1 MTSPPLKGLEL
12 RRKQS
17 DFTQADLG
25 EAIDATQSQYLKFE
39 TGKVR
44 LDVYRAEKLAKK
56 LGCRI
61 DDLL

>member
-12 RRKQS
+12 RREQS

-25 EAIDATQSQYLKFE
+25 EAIDVTQSHYLKLE
-39 TGKVR
+39 RGKVR
-44 LDVYRAEKLAKK
+44 LDVHRAAVLAKK